1 MTGHSRSGR
10 SRQGPLDPTLHDI
23 QACQSR
29 KRNKRFLKD
38 GIPSKG
44 QFVPTLVL
52 VFIKKKKQTTKTS
65 KQRFNFL
72 HVYNNDDGIFFF
84 LFFLQRE
91 IYHIFPSMGQ
101 VVLFWVSPPPP
112 PRIITMPSSAYRGH
126 SRSSV
131 GREKVVQT
139 KPLTNVRSDIFIL
152 SGREKTDSLN
162 QQLLLNSVCQVI
174 RTMCRSVYNSI
185 R

>member
-1 MTGHSRSGR
+1 MMMAFS
-10 SRQGPLDPTLHDI
+10 
-23 QACQSR
+23 
-29 KRNKRFLKD
+29 
-38 GIPSKG
+38 
-44 QFVPTLVL
+44 
-52 VFIKKKKQTTKTS
+52 
-65 KQRFNFL
+65 
-72 HVYNNDDGIFFF
+72 FFF
-84 LFFLQRE
+84 FFFAKGNLS
-91 IYHIFPSMGQ
+91 HISFYGSGCF
-101 VVLFWVSPPPP
+101 VLGFTPPP

-139 KPLTNVRSDIFIL
+139 KPLTNVWSDIFIL